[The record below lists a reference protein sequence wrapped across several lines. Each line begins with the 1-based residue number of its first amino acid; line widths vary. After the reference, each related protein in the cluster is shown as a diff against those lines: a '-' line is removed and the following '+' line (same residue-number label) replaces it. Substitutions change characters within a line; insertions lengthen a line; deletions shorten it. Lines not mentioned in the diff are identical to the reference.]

1 MRLNIKH
8 ILLVLFVCAF
18 GVDLYA
24 QSSYSIS
31 QFSQHKPL
39 INPATIASNAE
50 VNGAMLFRKQ
60 WVGIE
65 GSPTTSIFDVNLPIR
80 ASNNHLGLSVLA
92 DYYGINQNIN
102 VSLTYAYKA
111 KLNRNEFLSFALSP
125 SLEMIQADYSL
136 LNLDY
141 VDDVTYLNATP
152 NGMAPNLRFGAFYQ
166 TKYYYLGVSTPAL
179 LTNEF
184 GINGS
189 GTTFKMS
196 NVQYNIMA
204 GYNREFNSKWD
215 LQYATLIRQTPG
227 SPIQADLLFQ
237 TQYLDKY
244 GAGVS
249 YSSSKTVSFMFNM
262 LINPNFR
269 LAYSYGYTFSQLR
282 ALTSGNQEIMLVFGI
297 WNKKRSY
304 INMPKLLE
312 QYQNEHKNDV
322 GTETKKPDKN
332 FGKQPYSGGGN

>member
-1 MRLNIKH
+1 MRLKIQH
-8 ILLVLFVCAF
+8 ILFAFLLFAL
-18 GVDLYA
+18 GGSLYA
-24 QSSYSIS
+24 QSNYSIS
-31 QFSQHKPL
+31 QFNQHKPL

-60 WVGIE
+60 WVGIK
-65 GSPTTSIFDVNLPIR
+65 GSPTTSIFDVNLPVR

-125 SLEMIQADYSL
+125 SLEMIQADYTL

-141 VDDVTYLNATP
+141 ENDVTYTNADP
-152 NGMAPNLRFGAFYQ
+152 NGMAPNLRFGAYYQ
-166 TKYYYLGVSTPAL
+166 TKYYYLGVSSPAL
-179 LTNEF
+179 FTNNF
-184 GINGS
+184 GINGT

-215 LQYATLIRQTPG
+215 LQYAALVKQTPG
-227 SPIQADLLFQ
+227 SPVQADLLFQ
-237 TQYLDKY
+237 TQYFDKY

-249 YSSSKTVSFMFNM
+249 YSTSQTISFMFNM

-312 QYQNEHKNDV
+312 QYQNDHKDDV
-322 GTETKKPDKN
+322 GTEIKKPVKDP
-332 FGKQPYSGGGN
+332 GKQPYSGGGN